1 MIGIYGGSFDPIH
14 LGHLQTATSIKN
26 ELSISRL
33 FMLPCFE
40 PVHKNNL
47 HYTSQQRLQ
56 MLNLAI
62 KEFTSLEI
70 DTREILRGG
79 SSFMIDT
86 LLDLKESFQ
95 NESICLIIGMDSFI
109 NFKTWKNWDEFSK
122 LIHLIVLPRD
132 GDQPTSKNLETFEL
146 VNEINQLKSKSNGHL
161 YFSNSQMIDISS
173 SAIRGKIAANQ
184 NLDNLL
190 PISIINFLKKY
201 DS

>member
-1 MIGIYGGSFDPIH
+1 MIGIYGGSFDPVH

-26 ELSISRL
+26 ELDIDRL

-40 PVHKNNL
+40 PVHKNSLN
-47 HYTSQQRLQ
+47 YTPNQRLQ

-79 SSFMIDT
+79 SSFMIET
-86 LLDLKESFQ
+86 LLDLKKSFK

-109 NFKTWKNWDEFSK
+109 NFKTWKNWNEFSK
-122 LIHLIVLPRD
+122 LIHLIVLPRN
-132 GDQPTSKNLETFEL
+132 GDQPTSKTLETFDTAQDTH
-146 VNEINQLKSKSNGHL
+146 QLKAKPNGHL

-173 SAIRGKIAANQ
+173 SDIRGKIAANQ

-190 PISIINFLKKY
+190 PISIISFIKKI
-201 DS
+201 

>member
-1 MIGIYGGSFDPIH
+1 MIGIYGGSFDPVH
-14 LGHLQTATSIKN
+14 LGHLQTATLIKN
-26 ELSISRL
+26 ELNIDRL

-40 PVHKNNL
+40 PVHKNSLN
-47 HYTSQQRLQ
+47 YTSKQRLQ
-56 MLNLAI
+56 MLDLAI
-62 KEFTSLEI
+62 EEFNSLEI

-86 LLDLKESFQ
+86 LLDLKESFK

-122 LIHLIVLPRD
+122 LIHLAVLPRN
-132 GDQPTSKNLETFEL
+132 GNQPVSKTLTTFET
-146 VNEINQLKSKSNGHL
+146 VENINKLESNSSGYL

-190 PISIINFLKKY
+190 PISIINFLKKI
-201 DS
+201 

>member
-1 MIGIYGGSFDPIH
+1 MIGIYGGSFDPVH

-26 ELSISRL
+26 ELSIDRL
-33 FMLPCFE
+33 FMLPCSV
-40 PVHKNNL
+40 PVHKNSLN
-47 HYTSQQRLQ
+47 YTSKERLQ

-79 SSFMIDT
+79 NSFMIDT
-86 LLDLKESFQ
+86 LLDLKESFKD
-95 NESICLIIGMDSFI
+95 ETICLVIGMDSFI

-122 LIHLIVLPRD
+122 LVHLAVLPRN
-132 GDQPTSKNLETFEL
+132 GDQPISKTLETFDTTK
-146 VNEINQLKSKSNGHL
+146 NTHQLKAKPNGYL

-184 NLDNLL
+184 NLDNFL
-190 PISIINFLKKY
+190 PSSIISFIKKY
-201 DS
+201 DT

>member
-1 MIGIYGGSFDPIH
+1 MIGIYGGSFDPVH

-26 ELSISRL
+26 ELNIDRL

-40 PVHKNNL
+40 PVHKNSLN
-47 HYTSQQRLQ
+47 YTSKQRLQ
-56 MLNLAI
+56 MLDLAI
-62 KEFTSLEI
+62 KEFNSLEI

-79 SSFMIDT
+79 NSFMIDT
-86 LLDLKESFQ
+86 LIDLKESFK

-109 NFKTWKNWDEFSK
+109 KFKTWKNWDEFSK
-122 LIHLIVLPRD
+122 LIHLVVLPRN
-132 GDQPTSKNLETFEL
+132 GDQPVSKTLTTFET
-146 VNEINQLKSKSNGHL
+146 VENIDKLKSNSSGHL

-190 PISIINFLKKY
+190 PISIINFLKKI
-201 DS
+201 

>member
-1 MIGIYGGSFDPIH
+1 MIGIYGGSFDPVH

-26 ELSISRL
+26 ELNIDRL

-40 PVHKNNL
+40 PVHKNSLN
-47 HYTSQQRLQ
+47 YTSKQRLQ
-56 MLNLAI
+56 MLDLAI
-62 KEFTSLEI
+62 KEFNSLEI

-86 LLDLKESFQ
+86 LLDLKESFKK
-95 NESICLIIGMDSFI
+95 EPIFLIIGMDSFI

-122 LIHLIVLPRD
+122 LIHLVVLPRN
-132 GDQPTSKNLETFEL
+132 GNHPVSKTLTTFET
-146 VNEINQLKSKSNGHL
+146 VENIEQLKSNSSGHL

>member
-1 MIGIYGGSFDPIH
+1 MIGIYGGSFDPVH

-26 ELSISRL
+26 ELSIDRL

-40 PVHKNNL
+40 PVHKNSL

-62 KEFTSLEI
+62 KEFTNLEI
-70 DTREILRGG
+70 DTQEILRGG

-86 LLDLKESFQ
+86 LLDLKESFK
-95 NESICLIIGMDSFI
+95 NEPICLIIGMDSFI

-122 LIHLIVLPRD
+122 LIHLVVLPRN
-132 GDQPTSKNLETFEL
+132 GDQPVSKTLTTFET
-146 VNEINQLKSKSNGHL
+146 VENIDKLKSNLSGHL

-190 PISIINFLKKY
+190 PISIINFLKKI
-201 DS
+201 

>member
-1 MIGIYGGSFDPIH
+1 
-14 LGHLQTATSIKN
+14 
-26 ELSISRL
+26 
-33 FMLPCFE
+33 MLD
-40 PVHKNNL
+40 
-47 HYTSQQRLQ
+47 
-56 MLNLAI
+56 LAI
-62 KEFTSLEI
+62 KEFNSLEI

-86 LLDLKESFQ
+86 LLDLKESFI

-122 LIHLIVLPRD
+122 LIHLVVLPRN
-132 GDQPTSKNLETFEL
+132 GNQPVSKTLTTFET
-146 VNEINQLKSKSNGHL
+146 VEDIDNLKSNSSGHL

-190 PISIINFLKKY
+190 PISIINFLKKI
-201 DS
+201 

>member
-1 MIGIYGGSFDPIH
+1 MIGIYGGSFDPVH

-26 ELSISRL
+26 ELDIDRL
-33 FMLPCFE
+33 LLLPCFE
-40 PVHKNNL
+40 PVHKSSLN
-47 HYTSQQRLQ
+47 YTSNQRLQ

-62 KEFTSLEI
+62 TEFTSLEI

-86 LLDLKESFQ
+86 LLDLKESFK

-109 NFKTWKNWDEFSK
+109 NFKTWKNWNEFSK
-122 LIHLIVLPRD
+122 LIHLIVLPRN
-132 GDQPTSKNLETFEL
+132 GDQPISKTLETFDTAKDTH
-146 VNEINQLKSKSNGHL
+146 QLKAKPNGHL

-173 SAIRGKIAANQ
+173 SDIRGKIAANQ

-190 PISIINFLKKY
+190 PTSIISFIKKY